1 MPHDEAEADQMAPRI
16 FAWAAPSGRCGSVV
30 RPAVSDEMFCEVETV
45 AVHESHMTEAKAVLE
60 AIKDMPPAWAA
71 PFYTG

>member
-1 MPHDEAEADQMAPRI
+1 MK
-16 FAWAAPSGRCGSVV
+16 
-30 RPAVSDEMFCEVETV
+30 
-45 AVHESHMTEAKAVLE
+45 SHMTEAKAVLE